1 MSSVSL
7 LAVAAAAISLSPAP
21 QIAPPAAA
29 AIAAARAPPP
39 RCAWSGD
46 GTSGFPKTTDDGYT
60 FSNANARSL
69 LGEKTGSEA
78 WLEVLLST
86 GRSRILQRISGH
98 LGWTVA
104 AATAFTGLLGAAR
117 GGYLPADVTAAVEGL
132 TLPPLAHESVGTV
145 IALLLAF
152 RVQQAYERFWDGRE
166 LWASVYSD
174 TRGLVRLA
182 SCVAAEAEGGGEGL
196 GEADAVVALAAAWP
210 YALKQHLRGELNEK
224 ELTDAA
230 DALLLTQDE
239 RLLMAVDI
247 DTSALDGGDKK
258 RGSKGA
264 AQRKARRLK
273 VRQQLRRAT
282 RTSNVALGTLRAL
295 TAAVLPLRSHGDLL
309 WWQLDSH
316 VAGMTSTLGKAEKI
330 KSTPA
335 PLSYSRHVSRFFSVR
350 VGAQFRDVQF
360 RIAIL
365 GAILVCDGRRTH
377 PVPPLHSAGVRLHAA
392 ARARLLLRPEPA
404 PAAARRRRRR
414 VGPLRHRGDRAHHR
428 RSVWPRARARPRQ
441 PGGVRHP
448 GIVAARG
455 AAARAV
461 LRRDRGGRLD
471 ARLLDRGPLDRG
483 DAGCVP
489 APPPLRHRRHRH
501 RSLHHSHRLL
511 HPTGGDDDVLLF
523 DDLA

>member
-1 MSSVSL
+1 MTSVSH
-7 LAVAAAAISLSPAP
+7 LALAAAAVSLSPRPAP
-21 QIAPPAAA
+21 QIAPPAAG

-39 RCAWSGD
+39 RCVWSGD

-182 SCVAAEAEGGGEGL
+182 SCVAAEAEGGGDGL

-258 RGSKGA
+258 KGSKGA

-350 VGAQFRDVQF
+350 VGAQFGD
-360 RIAIL
+360 AIFDAIF
-365 GAILVCDGRRTH
+365 GAILLWECRRTH
-377 PVPPLHSAGVRLHAA
+377 PVPPLHCAGVRLHAA

-428 RSVWPRARARPRQ
+428 RSLRPRARARPRQ
-441 PGGVRHP
+441 PGGVGHP
-448 GIVAARG
+448 GVVSARG

-489 APPPLRHRRHRH
+489 APPPLRHLLPPPP
-501 RSLHHSHRLL
+501 RSTSHR
-511 HPTGGDDDVLLF
+511 PTGGDDDVLLF

>member
-1 MSSVSL
+1 MVSL
-7 LAVAAAAISLSPAP
+7 LLAIAAAAISLSPRHAP

-29 AIAAARAPPP
+29 AYAAARAPPP
-39 RCAWSGD
+39 RARVVGRRHLGLSQ
-46 GTSGFPKTTDDGYT
+46 DDGRRLHL
-60 FSNANARSL
+60 SNANARSL

-86 GRSRILQRISGH
+86 GRATSLAHLGH

-182 SCVAAEAEGGGEGL
+182 SCVAAEAEGGSDGL

-247 DTSALDGGDKK
+247 DTSALDGGEKK
-258 RGSKGA
+258 KGTKGA
-264 AQRKARRLK
+264 AQRKARRP
-273 VRQQLRRAT
+273 Q
-282 RTSNVALGTLRAL
+282 G
-295 TAAVLPLRSHGDLL
+295 
-309 WWQLDSH
+309 
-316 VAGMTSTLGKAEKI
+316 
-330 KSTPA
+330 
-335 PLSYSRHVSRFFSVR
+335 
-350 VGAQFRDVQF
+350 
-360 RIAIL
+360 
-365 GAILVCDGRRTH
+365 
-377 PVPPLHSAGVRLHAA
+377 
-392 ARARLLLRPEPA
+392 A
-404 PAAARRRRRR
+404 PAAAA
-414 VGPLRHRGDRAHHR
+414 GDAHVER
-428 RSVWPRARARPRQ
+428 RARHAARA
-441 PGGVRHP
+441 GGGGAAAALARRPAV
-448 GIVAARG
+448 VAARQPRRRHDVDAREGGEDRIDAG
-455 AAARAV
+455 AALVLAPRLALLLGEMWRQFGTRNSGAQFSAQFLCATDGVPIPSRLSTPQVYAFTLPLALASFSDQNLLLLPPVVAVVAWVLFATEEIGHIIEDPFGRGLAPDPDNPAASDIPGSSQLEDCRSGGTAPRSRRTSRCSPSRSRIARS
-461 LRRDRGGRLD
+461 RRCRVR
-471 ARLLDRGPLDRG
+471 A
-483 DAGCVP
+483 CP
-489 APPPLRHRRHRH
+489 AASPPPPSTTSTAAAC
-501 RSLHHSHRLL
+501 RSRLL